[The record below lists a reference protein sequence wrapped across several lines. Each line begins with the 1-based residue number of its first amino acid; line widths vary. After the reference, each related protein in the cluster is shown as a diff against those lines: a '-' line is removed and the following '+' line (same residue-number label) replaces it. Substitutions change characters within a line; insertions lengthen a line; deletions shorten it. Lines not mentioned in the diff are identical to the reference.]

1 MSDVVTTA
9 SNLPRLANATLV
21 HLSSDVVRPRYDR
34 ARTGIG
40 IVHIGP
46 GAFFRGHQAW
56 YTEQALAH
64 GGDWGISV
72 VAMRS
77 ADLQQA
83 LQPQDG
89 LYTIAV
95 IDQQTHYEVVGA
107 IQELLVADKQFAAI
121 LQRLS
126 ATETRYVTL
135 TITEKGYCLNADGK
149 LDLHHPDIVADLS
162 GSSQPRSA
170 IGLLAQALAQRHAN
184 GTLPFCLISC
194 DNLTQNGNKL
204 KQALLTFVE
213 RKYPLMQAWLQA
225 QLLCP
230 CTMVDSITPAT
241 DDTLRRQVDAA
252 LGLHDAWPIKREAF
266 CQWVIEDVLPAERPA
281 WDRAGA
287 IYASD
292 VQAFE
297 KAKLRLLNAPHSAL
311 AYLGSLLGYSS
322 VHEAMQDPVLRHFVE
337 RMVRE
342 ELQDSFTAPKELD
355 VASYSAA
362 IFRRFDNPGIHHLL
376 AQIAWDGSQKLPMR
390 ILPAISDNL
399 TAGRPITDLCL
410 VVAAWFRFVG
420 MRYRQARNHIGT
432 GSAPA
437 LVDPLAELLLAKAAA
452 CTGNAE
458 KDIAQWLSL
467 TQVFPQALREHAGF
481 VTELTG
487 AYHAL
492 AGETAEQLSAALRG

>member
-1 MSDVVTTA
+1 MKAGT
-9 SNLPRLANATLV
+9 LPRLANATLAQLPAEV
-21 HLSSDVVRPRYDR
+21 LRPRYDR
-34 ARTGIG
+34 SRTGIG

-64 GGDWGISV
+64 GGDWAISV

-83 LQPQDG
+83 LQAQDG

-95 IDQQTHYEVVGA
+95 IDQQIHYEVIGA
-107 IQELLVADKQFAAI
+107 IQELLVADRQFPAI
-121 LQRLS
+121 LQRLT
-126 ATETRYVTL
+126 AAETRYVTL

-149 LDLHHPDIVADLS
+149 LDLNHPDIVADLS
-162 GSSQPRSA
+162 GSGQARSA
-170 IGLLAQALAQRHAN
+170 IGLLAQALAQRQAS
-184 GTLPFCLISC
+184 GTAPFCLISC
-194 DNLTQNGNKL
+194 DNLTQNGGKL
-204 KQALLTFVE
+204 KQALLTFAAS
-213 RKYPLMQAWLQA
+213 KYPHLATWLQA
-225 QLLCP
+225 QLICP

-241 DDTLRRQVDAA
+241 DDALREQVDAA

-266 CQWVIEDVLPAERPA
+266 CQWVIEDILPAARPA

-322 VHEAMQDPVLRHFVE
+322 VHEAMQDPALRRFVE
-337 RMVRE
+337 RMVST
-342 ELQDSFTAPKELD
+342 ELQGSFVAPKELD

-362 IFRRFDNPGIHHLL
+362 IFQRFDNPGIRHLL

-390 ILPAISDNL
+390 ILPAIADNL
-399 TAGRPITDLCL
+399 AAGRSINGLCL
-410 VVAAWFRFVG
+410 VVAGWFRFVA
-420 MRYRQARNHIGT
+420 MRYRQARSQASA

-437 LVDPLAELLLAKAAA
+437 LVDPFAEMLLAKAAV
-452 CTGNAE
+452 CTGDAE
-458 KDIAQWLSL
+458 QDVAHWLTL
-467 TQVFPQALREHAGF
+467 TQVFPQALREHRGF
-481 VTELTG
+481 VAALTA
-487 AYHAL
+487 AYRSL
-492 AGETAEQLSAALRG
+492 AGDTAEQLSAALREHAG